1 MSNATDKQW
10 LDALG
15 SRLGDALNCS
25 DLDIDTTELIVA
37 SFQIGLLSTP
47 KLLDQFK
54 QGNSLIES
62 SYFEAVDDEFPR
74 EVKGKNWKMVIR
86 KAMNSKPIA

>member
-1 MSNATDKQW
+1 MNNATDKQW
-10 LDALG
+10 IDALG
-15 SRLGDALNCS
+15 SRLRDALICS
-25 DLDIDTTELIVA
+25 DLDVDTTELIIA

-62 SYFEAVDDEFPR
+62 SFFETIDDEFPR

-86 KAMNSKPIA
+86 KGGVSKI

>member
-1 MSNATDKQW
+1 MSNGTDKQW
-10 LDALG
+10 IDALG

-25 DLDIDTTELIVA
+25 DLDVDTTELIVA

-47 KLLDQFK
+47 KLIDQFK

-62 SYFEAVDDEFPR
+62 SYFGADDEFPR

>member
-15 SRLGDALNCS
+15 SRLEDALNCS
-25 DLDIDTTELIVA
+25 DLDVDTTELIVA
-37 SFQIGLLSTP
+37 SFQMGLLSTP

-86 KAMNSKPIA
+86 KGGVSKPIA